1 MAAREG
7 KNSGKAPASGGG
19 DYGAA
24 FRLLEAGKV
33 AEAEVVLR
41 KVLTSDPD
49 DAAAL
54 HLLGGIALGRGQTGA
69 AEELVRRAIRF
80 SPRTPEY
87 HDNLGAVLLRQG
99 KADEAEAAFRTAIE
113 IDPGAAMTH
122 NNLGNALKQKGDFAA
137 AAAAFRRAV
146 ELEPAI
152 AEVHSN
158 LGTALRALGRWEEAE
173 ESLRRAVELNANSAM
188 VHGNLGVL
196 LFDMARYEEA
206 QASLERA
213 LRIDPGYLP
222 AKANLA
228 LLWLLLGDFGRA
240 WEFYTA
246 RRLVRNL
253 RRNLWQE
260 PLPDDL
266 SGQRILLLKE
276 QGLGDEIFFLR
287 FAPEVKRR
295 GGEITYLGD
304 AKIAS
309 IIRRVGFIDRVIGEA
324 EDAGGIDMTLSVA
337 DLPYLVGMK
346 SAADIRPPYPLPVE
360 PERRSSMAAR
370 LERLGPA
377 PYIGLTWRAGSG
389 RPGLGR
395 PGETFREIPRG
406 RLAKALDPVKGTFV
420 ALQRK
425 PEAGE
430 IAALSQAL
438 GRALHDLT
446 DLNDAL
452 EDMLAALSLL
462 DDYVGV
468 SNTNVHLRAG
478 TGRPSRVLIPHP
490 PAYRWMAT
498 GDESPWFPGCAVYR
512 QRVDGDWGAAFERL
526 SRDLAADF
534 PGVS

>member
-19 DYGAA
+19 DYGTA

-33 AEAEVVLR
+33 AEAEVILR

-49 DAAAL
+49 DAGAL
-54 HLLGGIALGRGQTGA
+54 HLLGGIALGKGQTSA
-69 AEELVRRAIRF
+69 AEELVRKAIRF

-87 HDNLGAVLLRQG
+87 HDNLGAVLMRQG
-99 KADEAEAAFRTAIE
+99 KTDEAEAAFRTAIE

-122 NNLGNALKQKGDFAA
+122 NNLGNALKQKGDFTA
-137 AAAAFRRAV
+137 AAAAFRRV
-146 ELEPAI
+146 IELDPDI
-152 AEVHSN
+152 AEIHSN

-188 VHGNLGVL
+188 AHGNLGVL
-196 LFDMARYEEA
+196 LFDMARYDEA

-246 RRLVRNL
+246 RRPVRNL
-253 RRNLWQE
+253 RRNLWRE

-266 SGQRILLLKE
+266 SGKRILLLKE

-295 GGEITYLGD
+295 GGEIIYLGD
-304 AKIAS
+304 AKIAP

-324 EDAGGIDMTLSVA
+324 EEAGGIDMTLSVA

-360 PERRSSMAAR
+360 PERRSSMVAR

-438 GRALHDLT
+438 GRTLHDLT

-490 PAYRWMAT
+490 PAYRWMAS
-498 GDESPWFPGCAVYR
+498 GDESPWFPGSAVYR
-512 QRVDGDWGAAFERL
+512 QKVNGDWDGAFQALTKDLGRAF
-526 SRDLAADF
+526 
-534 PGVS
+534 GGGG